1 MLQNAINRAQE
12 SLDSESKSSAG
23 DKHETGRAMAQ
34 LEMEKLGGQYESARK
49 LLLIANRLNYRK
61 NQNTIAAGSLVL
73 TDNFIYYISIGLGK
87 VDFKFDEKEIY
98 TISPASPL
106 AQNILGLQKGNFY
119 SLAGKKFQ
127 ILDCI

>member
-61 NQNTIAAGSLVL
+61 NQNTIAAGTLL
-73 TDNFIYYISIGLGK
+73 
-87 VDFKFDEKEIY
+87 
-98 TISPASPL
+98 
-106 AQNILGLQKGNFY
+106 
-119 SLAGKKFQ
+119 
-127 ILDCI
+127 